1 MILYRSEVNVKSTT
15 GTMVVWLQN
24 QAGFTRWGPTD
35 ARVEAFL
42 ESYRPGRERER
53 DKATH
58 IEIVEPII
66 APPSINPTT
75 INNNIVSK

>member
-1 MILYRSEVNVKSTT
+1 
-15 GTMVVWLQN
+15 MVVWLQN

-53 DKATH
+53 DKAAH
-58 IEIVEPII
+58 IEIVEPTI
-66 APPSINPTT
+66 APPSTPTT
-75 INNNIVSK
+75 INNNIASK